1 MNHGP
6 YVVSA
11 GSMTTVLKVKF
22 KLTEIHFHSIQFSE
36 EFAFADTLSTE
47 PPSQSLTAWCVWGGG
62 GERGVGVQKHEFV
75 VKMFLGCCW
84 CLSRALVF
92 DKLRYF
98 SRFSSISKGFFA
110 TKKKQLDFRR
120 IATSRSFLLIS
131 KHLLG

>member
-47 PPSQSLTAWCVWGGG
+47 PPSQSLTAWCVWGGRG
-62 GERGVGVQKHEFV
+62 GAGGWCTKTRV
-75 VKMFLGCCW
+75 CCQNVPRLLLVLKPG
-84 CLSRALVF
+84 LSF
-92 DKLRYF
+92 
-98 SRFSSISKGFFA
+98 
-110 TKKKQLDFRR
+110 
-120 IATSRSFLLIS
+120 
-131 KHLLG
+131 